1 MIVEAS
7 TADKVS
13 ATFPPGI
20 ALPAALRHMFDW
32 VDAYSPNDWFSGDFQ
47 SHIASDT
54 LIQNWFGSDR
64 AKPYLGIFGRLP
76 DDSLFAV
83 WKTEHNE
90 LPIILLS
97 SDSAEG
103 LVLATDAVQFVR
115 LLMIGYDDQDDD
127 DRTNVSPAFCQW
139 AIDSLNIEAPVSQE
153 EIVTAAQA
161 KHPKFCPEWI
171 TSMNDYR

>member
-1 MIVEAS
+1 MTVEAS
-7 TADKVS
+7 TADQIS
-13 ATFPPGI
+13 ATFPPGLT
-20 ALPAALRHMFDW
+20 LPAALRHMFDW
-32 VDAYSPNDWFSGDFQ
+32 VDTYSPNDWFSDDFQ

-64 AKPYLGIFGRLP
+64 AKLYLGIFGRLP

-83 WKTEHNE
+83 WKAENNE

-97 SDSAEG
+97 SDAAEG

-115 LLMIGYDDQDDD
+115 LLMIGYEVDD
-127 DRTNVSPAFCQW
+127 TPNVSPAFCQW

-153 EIVTAAQA
+153 EILNAAHA
-161 KHPKFCPEWI
+161 KHPNFCPEWI